1 MEDLF
6 HYTCV
11 KNGIKMHFLHS
22 SVFDSQDSQEGSD
35 KMKDIVFCSNNCFVL
50 YSAAVQAK
58 NSENKVS
65 IKHWQTW
72 VSWNYCSYLL
82 ENRKGP
88 RGKLALHLRGLQINC
103 SLFRHRDSEPAAW
116 SKNHICRTLCLTDA
130 CQKSHHLW
138 LPSQTLK
145 MQSQKISHSTS
156 LGIVNNHRQ
165 VFKGYILHL
174 DLAYT
179 VKNIIK
185 QQVCKNN
192 FICSV

>member
-6 HYTCV
+6 HYTYYV

-65 IKHWQTW
+65 IKHWQTQ

-82 ENRKGP
+82 ENREGP
-88 RGKLALHLRGLQINC
+88 RGSLHFIWEVYKLIGLYSDIEILKQQHELKIIFAELCVWQMHGRKAITFGSPPGLGRCSLKKWVIQVLWALKTTTVMFLRGIACIWIWLVQLKLQ
-103 SLFRHRDSEPAAW
+103 
-116 SKNHICRTLCLTDA
+116 
-130 CQKSHHLW
+130 LW
-138 LPSQTLK
+138 K
-145 MQSQKISHSTS
+145 
-156 LGIVNNHRQ
+156 
-165 VFKGYILHL
+165 
-174 DLAYT
+174 
-179 VKNIIK
+179 
-185 QQVCKNN
+185 
-192 FICSV
+192 